1 MDVTEQERRFNRRV
15 NFYLMNRIWK
25 YIHGK
30 KGKEISF
37 LYEQIGL
44 TDNLFSKI
52 IRDVDYSTKKLDSI
66 NPCRWYYKG
75 RLGKIFGG
83 TLR

>member
-30 KGKEISF
+30 KEK
-37 LYEQIGL
+37 
-44 TDNLFSKI
+44 
-52 IRDVDYSTKKLDSI
+52 R
-66 NPCRWYYKG
+66 
-75 RLGKIFGG
+75 
-83 TLR
+83 